1 MTDVDVVMNY
11 PKRLSSNRYY
21 DYRIGAYRYR
31 EIDPWQIQYQPSN
44 DSISGLYMSVV
55 QSRSNDVAVG
65 TYSCEV
71 RSDNNSLTQI
81 MAFGIYRNI
90 YGKDVYLKVKLN
102 MSRSLIMYRNT
113 WPCYASKISIAATFK
128 SFELLYIF
136 KPIGYQHL
144 LYIESLQTLR
154 CLIWFLLKRRRT

>member
-1 MTDVDVVMNY
+1 MTDIDVVMNY
-11 PKRLSSNRYY
+11 PKKLSSNRYY

-31 EIDPWQIQYQPSN
+31 EIDPWQIQYQPNN

-71 RSDNNSLTQI
+71 RSDNSLTQI

-90 YGKDVYLKVKLN
+90 YGKDVYL
-102 MSRSLIMYRNT
+102 
-113 WPCYASKISIAATFK
+113 
-128 SFELLYIF
+128 
-136 KPIGYQHL
+136 
-144 LYIESLQTLR
+144 
-154 CLIWFLLKRRRT
+154 